1 MCYYTCT
8 TPSYPIPFFV
18 GASTLAF
25 GTCVPE
31 SRAARSF
38 FKQSCVRPAF
48 TEFLL
53 HEIRFGCLHN
63 LLILI
68 DALQKE
74 SHLFFYL
81 FSRIFYP
88 ETAIKRK
95 RRNERRKVKR
105 TKKKRQSSD
114 ENCRF
119 FLGWV
124 VGLEPTASRATIWR
138 SSQLSYIHHIRPDYY
153 NRKLK

>member
-1 MCYYTCT
+1 MGCVLLYLYN
-8 TPSYPIPFFV
+8 SLIPYSLFCRRVDFGFWHLCAGISS
-18 GASTLAF
+18 GAL
-25 GTCVPE
+25 
-31 SRAARSF
+31 F
-38 FKQSCVRPAF
+38 FKQSCVRPAL
-48 TEFLL
+48 TGFLL
-53 HEIRFGCLHN
+53 HEIRFGCLHTS
-63 LLILI
+63 LILI
-68 DALQKE
+68 DALQKQ
-74 SHLFFYL
+74 SYLFFYL

-138 SSQLSYIHHIRPDYY
+138 SSQLSYIHHI
-153 NRKLK
+153 